1 MAKYLKQELINAVG
15 MGYGELSLKGKN
27 RGKFEQAL
35 KSRIGKILKKYDA
48 KFYMDMSKL
57 YVLVNK
63 ENNTDVIESMRK
75 IFGINSLTP
84 SIMIE
89 STVEDIKREVLD
101 IAINAY
107 EEGARNF
114 KVEVS
119 RRNKKF
125 EIGSMDFAREL
136 GGHILV
142 NSSFENVKM
151 KNPDILI
158 NIDIREKTYIFAEK
172 IRTYGGL
179 PLGSAGKGMSLI
191 SGGIDSPVASFMM
204 AKRGMKVKYVTFH
217 SFPFTSKQALEK
229 IKELVEI
236 LSVYNDKSRLYSIN
250 ILKIQ
255 QVINE
260 KTNKELATILAG
272 ES

>member
-142 NSSFENVKM
+142 NSS
-151 KNPDILI
+151 
-158 NIDIREKTYIFAEK
+158 
-172 IRTYGGL
+172 
-179 PLGSAGKGMSLI
+179 
-191 SGGIDSPVASFMM
+191 
-204 AKRGMKVKYVTFH
+204 
-217 SFPFTSKQALEK
+217 
-229 IKELVEI
+229 
-236 LSVYNDKSRLYSIN
+236 
-250 ILKIQ
+250 
-255 QVINE
+255 
-260 KTNKELATILAG
+260 
-272 ES
+272 